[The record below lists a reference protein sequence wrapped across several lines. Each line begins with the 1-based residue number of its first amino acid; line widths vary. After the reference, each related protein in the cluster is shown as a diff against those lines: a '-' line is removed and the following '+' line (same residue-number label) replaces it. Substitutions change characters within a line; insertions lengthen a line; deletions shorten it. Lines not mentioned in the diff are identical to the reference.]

1 MRVSADA
8 FLLGRVGYR
17 EAWAWQ
23 RAVQADLLAARRE
36 GRDARPAVLVVEH
49 PPVFTLGA
57 SGRTAHLVGGEAAIR
72 ARGGEI
78 VASDRGGDVTFHGPG
93 QIVAYPVLDLE
104 RLVTPEG
111 ESLRDLHRYLRE
123 LEESILRT
131 CAGVGVE
138 AGRVDGRTGVWVGPD
153 ARGPERKVAAI
164 GIRTS
169 RWTTLHGLAL
179 NVTTDLSWFGL
190 IVPCGIAD
198 RGVTRLADETDA
210 DLSGV
215 AETLVGHLGDRLGL
229 ALDVHADARP
239 ALGAR
244 LALDE
249 QQAG

>member
-1 MRVSADA
+1 MVGADA
-8 FLLGRVGYR
+8 FVLGRVPYR
-17 EAWAWQ
+17 EAWALQ

-36 GRDARPAVLVVEH
+36 GRSARPALLVVEH

-57 SGRTAHLVGGEAAIR
+57 AGRTLHVTASADEIA

-93 QIVAYPVLDLE
+93 QVVVYPLLDLE
-104 RLVTPEG
+104 RLATPEG
-111 ESLRDLHRYLRE
+111 ATLRDLHRYLRE
-123 LEESILRT
+123 LEESVIRT
-131 CAGVGVE
+131 CADVGVA
-138 AGRVDGRTGVWVGPD
+138 AGRVGGRTGVWVGPD

-210 DLSGV
+210 ELTGV
-215 AETLVGHLGDRLGL
+215 AGALVGHLGRRLGL
-229 ALDVHADARP
+229 DLTVHADDARA
-239 ALGAR
+239 ALDAR
-244 LALDE
+244 LAA
-249 QQAG
+249 AG

>member
-1 MRVSADA
+1 MTAADA
-8 FLLGRVGYR
+8 FVLGRVPYR
-17 EAWAWQ
+17 EAWALQ
-23 RAVQADLLAARRE
+23 RAVQADLLAVRGE
-36 GRDARPAVLVVEH
+36 GRDARPALLVVEH

-57 SGRTAHLVGGEAAIR
+57 SGRDTHVTASEAEIA

-93 QIVAYPVLDLE
+93 QVVVYPLLDLE
-104 RLVTPEG
+104 RLATPEG
-111 ESLRDLHRYLRE
+111 ETLRDLHRYLRE
-123 LEESILRT
+123 LEEAIIRT
-131 CAGVGVE
+131 CADVGVR
-138 AGRVDGRTGVWVGPD
+138 AGRVAGRTGVWVGPD

-215 AETLVGHLGDRLGL
+215 TGALVGHLGERLGL
-229 ALDVHADARP
+229 DLTVHDDGARATLDAR
-239 ALGAR
+239 LGIGA
-244 LALDE
+244 
-249 QQAG
+249 